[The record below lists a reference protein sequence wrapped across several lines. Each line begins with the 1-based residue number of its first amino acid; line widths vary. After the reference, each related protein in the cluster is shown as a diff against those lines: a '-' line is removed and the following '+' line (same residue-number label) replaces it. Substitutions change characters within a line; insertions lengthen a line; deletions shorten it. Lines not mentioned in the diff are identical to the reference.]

1 MKPRFKIVGN
11 LLLGT
16 VSIVFAL
23 TVVEVCL
30 RVLNRFDPAP
40 DQPNPAAQIYAFS
53 DNEEIGFEHIPN
65 ARTTFPAA
73 HGNPAWRV
81 SIDANGIRRN
91 GKAAGSVAEI
101 RGICIGDSIVFGA
114 GLNDHQT
121 IPAQLSDVVSRQ
133 LGRRFECLNFGVSN
147 YTTAQEAAYFRHK
160 RGLSYDP
167 KIVVLGLYTNDFKT
181 RLGSKSVLGERS
193 VLLSPDAPVGLALTL
208 SRSRVGAIFGS
219 AVLMIRDHLREY
231 GLYPRAN
238 EKPLR
243 QGQIDS
249 VNRALDQLRADL
261 EADDIPLL
269 IVLFP
274 RGWQLGA
281 PDQIAASPRQ
291 QWVKGYC
298 ERNQIVCLDL
308 LDHYF
313 GQPVDSYFRNGD
325 DSHPHVRAAMSISAL
340 IAAEVVQILG
350 STIPPPHD

>member
-1 MKPRFKIVGN
+1 MKPGLEIVGN
-11 LLLGT
+11 LLLGS
-16 VSIVFAL
+16 VSVVFTL

-30 RVLNRFDPAP
+30 RVSNQFDPAL
-40 DQPNPAAQIYAFS
+40 DQADPAAQIYAFT
-53 DNEEIGFEHIPN
+53 DNEEVGFEHAPN

-73 HGNPAWRV
+73 HGNPAWHV

-91 GKAAGSVAEI
+91 SEATGSAAEI

-181 RLGSKSVLGERS
+181 RLGTKSVLGERT
-193 VLLSPDAPVGLALTL
+193 VLLSPDAPAGLAVTL
-208 SRSRVGAIFGS
+208 SRLRVGAMLGS
-219 AVLMIRDHLREY
+219 AVLAIRDRLREH

-243 QGQIDS
+243 PEQIAS
-249 VNRALDQLRADL
+249 VSRALDQLRADL
-261 EADDIPLL
+261 EADGIPLL

-274 RGWQLGA
+274 RGWQLSA

-291 QWVKGYC
+291 QWAKGYC

-313 GQPVDSYFRNGD
+313 GHPLDSYFRNGD
-325 DSHPHVRAAMSISAL
+325 DSHPHERAVKVITGL

-350 STIPPPHD
+350 SPDHTTP